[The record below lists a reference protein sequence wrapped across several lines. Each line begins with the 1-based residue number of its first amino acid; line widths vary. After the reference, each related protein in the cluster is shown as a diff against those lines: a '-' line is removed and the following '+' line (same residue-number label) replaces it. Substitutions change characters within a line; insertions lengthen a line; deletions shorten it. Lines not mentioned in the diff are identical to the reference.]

1 MKKNFET
8 FYITWYSRV
17 KRFACSFVMT
27 EEDAEDIVQDVF
39 LQLYLQRDFFD
50 ASIPLISYLFIS
62 VKNKCLDFLRLRIA
76 AQHAVDKLSNEY
88 EADLRIRYES
98 LEMLLVDFSEEKS
111 LHLRLERALDKLP
124 EQCRKI
130 FMMNKL
136 EGIKQKEIAQVLNLS
151 VNTVE
156 TQMGIAYKKLREEL
170 KDVVLFLL
178 FLFLL

>member
-1 MKKNFET
+1 
-8 FYITWYSRV
+8 
-17 KRFACSFVMT
+17 
-27 EEDAEDIVQDVF
+27 
-39 LQLYLQRDFFD
+39 
-50 ASIPLISYLFIS
+50 
-62 VKNKCLDFLRLRIA
+62 
-76 AQHAVDKLSNEY
+76 
-88 EADLRIRYES
+88 
-98 LEMLLVDFSEEKS
+98 MLLVDFSEEKS

-136 EGIKQKEIAQVLNLS
+136 EGVKQKEIARVLNLS